1 MSVADIANLQ
11 EQARKI
17 LLDND
22 RGGYTLPTA
31 GLYPFQWNWDAS
43 VTALGWMTFDPA
55 RAFEELRWLFKGQ
68 WVGGPNDG
76 FVAQINFHTE
86 SDSYFPGPDEWGTDG
101 APGTQGL
108 GTRTSSISQPPLHA
122 TMVRWMWMRA
132 CKPGTDPAVTE
143 MAREEVAKLLPKLL
157 AHHRWWY
164 RARDP
169 QQTGLVVNIHPWETG
184 MDNSLAW
191 DAPLARV
198 PQTTRPYTRRDLGH
212 VDASMRPPQSFYDR
226 MVYLMDFNRA
236 QNFDPAKIMANCP
249 YRVNDIGI
257 ISILQRASIDLIAL
271 CQAFSMQDVVP
282 ELSAHV
288 QRTQQAAQMLWSTRW
303 QQYVSRDAI
312 SGELLD
318 VPTSAGLLGSYAGF
332 ANDMGAT
339 VAQWLAE
346 TPYGLPSTRSTYP
359 GFEPLRYWRG
369 PVWQH
374 INMLISMGLQDQG
387 HNTVA
392 LAAAAAIRSRSE
404 ALFSVAGFHEYYD
417 PLSGQGLGGRNFSW
431 TAATYLHWI
440 LD

>member
-1 MSVADIANLQ
+1 MKTSASTLLQ
-11 EQARKI
+11 DQARNI
-17 LLDND
+17 LITND

-43 VTALGWMTFDPA
+43 VTALGWMTFDPP

-101 APGTQGL
+101 APGTETL
-108 GTRTSSISQPPLHA
+108 STRTSSISQPPLHA
-122 TMVRWMWMRA
+122 TMLRWMWMRA
-132 CKPGTDPAVTE
+132 CKPGSDPGLTAL
-143 MAREEVAKLLPKLL
+143 ARGEIAGLLPKLL

-184 MDNSLAW
+184 MDNSPAW
-191 DAPLARV
+191 DVPLTRV
-198 PQTTRPYTRRDLGH
+198 PATTRPYTRRDLGH
-212 VDASMRPPQSFYDR
+212 VDAAMRPPKSFYDK
-226 MVYLMDFNRA
+226 MVYLMDFNRSK
-236 QNFDPAKIMANCP
+236 NFEPAEIFANCP

-271 CQAFSMQDVVP
+271 CQAFGLEDMVP
-282 ELSAHV
+282 ELGAHV
-288 QRTQQAAQMLWSTRW
+288 ERTHSAAQALWSTKW

-312 SGELLD
+312 TGDLLD

-332 ANDMGAT
+332 SNDMSAT
-339 VAQWLAE
+339 VAQWLKE
-346 TPYGLPSTRSTYP
+346 TPYALPSTRSTYP
-359 GFEPLRYWRG
+359 GFEALRYWRG
-369 PVWQH
+369 PIWQH
-374 INMLISMGLQDQG
+374 INMLISVGLQDHG
-387 HNTVA
+387 HNIAA
-392 LAAAAAIRSRSE
+392 LAVRSRSE
-404 ALFSVAGFHEYYD
+404 QLFSISAFHEYYD
-417 PLSGQGLGGRNFSW
+417 PLTGEGLGGKNFSW
-431 TAATYLHWI
+431 TAATYLYWI

>member
-312 SGELLD
+312 SGELVD

-374 INMLISMGLQDQG
+374 INMLISVGLQDQG

>member
-303 QQYVSRDAI
+303 QQFVSRDAI

>member
-132 CKPGTDPAVTE
+132 CKPGTDPAVTA